1 MENWSN
7 YKFFFLLL
15 LTLPLLSSTSNN
27 SKWGFYGHKKINKM
41 AVFTLP
47 PELFNFYKSNIDY
60 ITDHAVDP
68 DKRRYI
74 VKEEACRHYIDIDH
88 FYVKDTNVFRVM
100 PRRWKNAVR
109 KYSEDTL
116 REYGIVPWHI
126 QTMKYRL
133 QKAFE
138 EKNTDLILKYSS
150 EIGHYI
156 ADAHVPLHTTEN
168 YNGQLTKQ
176 HGIHA
181 LWETNVVEL
190 KSNDYNYFI
199 PKADYISNALD
210 YTWDIIEASHSKL
223 DSVLFIEKE
232 TSKNFAS
239 DEKYTLISKGKRVV
253 KSYSLKFVNSYSD
266 NLNGMVE
273 RRMRKAIEA
282 IGSFWYTA
290 WVDAGQPELLNTIIK
305 ENIATE
311 SKTIKNDTSEEN
323 CIH

>member
-15 LTLPLLSSTSNN
+15 TLPLLSSTSNN
-27 SKWGFYGHKKINKM
+27 LKWGFYGHKKINKM

-74 VKEEACRHYIDIDH
+74 NKEEACRHYIDIDH
-88 FYVKDTNVFRVM
+88 FYVKDTNVFQVM
-100 PRRWKNAVR
+100 PRRWKDAVG

-116 REYGIVPWHI
+116 KEYGIVPWHI
-126 QTMKYRL
+126 QTTKYRL

-168 YNGQLTKQ
+168 YNGQLTNQ

-199 PKADYISNALD
+199 PKADYISNPLD
-210 YTWDIIEASHSKL
+210 YTWEIIEASHSKL

-232 TSKNFAS
+232 TSKHFAS
-239 DEKYTLISKGKRVV
+239 DEKYALISKGKRVV
-253 KSYSLKFVNSYSD
+253 KSYSVKFVNSYSD

-282 IGSFWYTA
+282 IGCFWYTA
-290 WVDAGQPELLNTIIK
+290 WVDAGQPELQNTTVK
-305 ENIATE
+305 ENLATE
-311 SKTIKNDTSEEN
+311 SKTTKNNISEEN